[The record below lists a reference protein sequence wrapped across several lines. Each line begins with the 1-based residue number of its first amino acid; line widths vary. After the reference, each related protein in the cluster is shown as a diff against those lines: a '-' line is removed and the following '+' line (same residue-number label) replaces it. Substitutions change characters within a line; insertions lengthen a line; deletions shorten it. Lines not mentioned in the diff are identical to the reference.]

1 MSMINIALSGAIAAQ
16 SALNTASQNIAN
28 VMTPGYT
35 RQGVLLSSSQ
45 PAEGGVNA
53 AGYGVQAPALMRFSD
68 SYKNLQM
75 WSANSDLGRHTAV
88 QPYLSQ
94 LEQVMSDE
102 NGSINSAL
110 DGFFSALNAASVDA
124 ASTPMRQQVITAAD
138 QLAQRFNSL
147 TQLLANQR
155 ISVAQQE
162 SACVQQINSL
172 TGSIAELNRQI
183 ATAQGQ
189 NVNASGLIDK
199 RDQAIDTLTKLADV
213 QVIDQGDGMRSLS
226 LRGGQPLVVGIRA
239 STMTVQTN
247 GAGAQVF
254 TLTYANE
261 TFALPGNMLGG
272 QLGGLDGFDTTSLQ
286 PMMAS
291 IADMA
296 SVISGSVNAQLAAGF
311 DVNGN
316 SGGPLFDTSTP
327 GKLKLQAGM
336 LAQNLAFSNNP
347 ANPGDSTNLQALIN
361 LKGQSVPITGLGS
374 VTLGDAFTQLVGN
387 IASQSRQNQTS
398 LATAQTVRTQ
408 AEESWKSTSGVNSDE
423 EAINLVQY
431 QQMYQANMKVI
442 ATANQ
447 LFDSLLQMA

>member
-45 PAEGGVNA
+45 PAQGGVNA
-53 AGYGVQAPALMRFSD
+53 AGYGVQAPSLMRFSD

-75 WSANSDLGRHTAV
+75 WASNADLGRHAST

-94 LEQVMSDE
+94 LEQVMSDD

-124 ASTPMRQQVITAAD
+124 SSTPMRQQVITSAD

-155 ISVAQQE
+155 ISVGQQE
-162 SACVQQINSL
+162 AASVQQINSL
-172 TGSIAELNRQI
+172 TTSIAELNQQI
-183 ATAQGQ
+183 ASAQGQ

-199 RDQAIDTLTKLADV
+199 RDLAIDSLAKLVDIQA
-213 QVIDQGDGMRSLS
+213 IDQGDGMRSLS

-239 STMTVQTN
+239 STMSVQTN
-247 GAGAQVF
+247 GAGQQVF
-254 TLTYANE
+254 TLRYANE

-286 PMMAS
+286 PMMTA

-296 SVISGSVNAQLAAGF
+296 NAISSGVNSQLAAGF
-311 DVNGN
+311 DLNGN
-316 SGGPLFDTSTP
+316 PGTPLFDTSTP
-327 GKLKLQAGM
+327 GKLKLQAGV
-336 LAQNLAFSNNP
+336 LAQSLAFSNN
-347 ANPGDSTNLQALIN
+347 ALKPGDSSNLLALIN
-361 LKGQSVPITGLGS
+361 LKGQPATITGLGS
-374 VTLGDAFTQLVGN
+374 VTLGDAFTQLVGSV
-387 IASQSRQNQTS
+387 ASQSRQNQSS

-442 ATANQ
+442 STANQ